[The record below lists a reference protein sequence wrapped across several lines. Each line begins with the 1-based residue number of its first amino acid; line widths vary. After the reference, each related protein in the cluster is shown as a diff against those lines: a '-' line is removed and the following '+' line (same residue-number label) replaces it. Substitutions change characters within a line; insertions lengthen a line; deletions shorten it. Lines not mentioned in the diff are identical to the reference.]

1 MVYSNLLRFNG
12 DKDYQMRVIDFFKL
26 KWRQVLA
33 LREQKEAFFRGCK
46 TLAEDK
52 SYDYLYRSFRGKGEI
67 VYISSEMNSLYLRT
81 TDGITVKTDGYYLIF
96 IEIFCNRIYTIPP
109 YIEGMDFVVFDIGMN
124 RAYSSLF
131 FANMAHCQHVYGFEL
146 LGSTYRLALENIM
159 LNPHLSHK
167 ITAYNYGLWNA
178 DTEVDVVDDGIDA
191 HASVTIS
198 TKSATSKVRV
208 KRASTAIHGL
218 LDSRSDDFVRI
229 LKIDVEGGEYTILE
243 ELYQAGL
250 LYMFDII
257 IGEYHRGLDGLL
269 SYLSNFYLSYHQKL
283 GGLAGMMVFINK
295 RHHW

>member
-1 MVYSNLLRFNG
+1 M
-12 DKDYQMRVIDFFKL
+12 KVIDFFKL

-33 LREQKEAFFRGCK
+33 LQEQKEAFFRGFK
-46 TLAEDK
+46 TLDEDK
-52 SYDYLYRSFRGKGEI
+52 VYDCLYRSFRGRGEI

-81 TDGITVKTDGYYLIF
+81 ADGITVKTDSYYLIF
-96 IEIFCNRIYTIPP
+96 LEIFCNRIYTIPP
-109 YIEGMDFVVFDIGMN
+109 YIEEVDFVVFDIGMN

-131 FANMAHCQHVYGFEL
+131 FANIDRCQHVYGFEL

-159 LNPHLSHK
+159 LNPHLSDK

-191 HASVTIS
+191 HASVMTS
-198 TKSATSKVRV
+198 TTSATSKVRV

-218 LDSRSDDFVRI
+218 LDSESGDFARI

-243 ELYQAGL
+243 DLYQADL

-269 SYLSNFYLSYHQKL
+269 SYLSDFYLSYHQKL
-283 GGLAGMMVFINK
+283 GGLAGMIVFINK